1 MEVNHSLSAKD
12 YNIRALTLGL
22 NQVIPKHACPVMGQS
37 VSSVPVRTPKVV
49 QHWPWSVLGRVMPLD
64 RFAMGTNGVATW
76 GVFISMSHLEVL
88 ADRSSG

>member
-1 MEVNHSLSAKD
+1 MEVNHTLNVKG
-12 YNIRALTLGL
+12 YNVYVLTLGP
-22 NQVIPKHACPVMGQS
+22 NHVIPKHACPVMGQS
-37 VSSVPVRTPKVV
+37 VSSVPVRTHKVI
-49 QHWPWSVLGRVMPLD
+49 QHRPWSVLGRVMPLD